1 MGMRRTL
8 SVTTVALALLAAGC
22 NKEPASV
29 IVEKVKRDG
38 AGDVEKASLES
49 ITQWVKKK
57 GTAYADELWAQ
68 CEPLKK
74 AAGAAWSDRAEG
86 RVCTAAL
93 VVRQT
98 SYRPLGTDP
107 RKY

>member
-1 MGMRRTL
+1 MRRALTL
-8 SVTTVALALLAAGC
+8 TTVALALLAVGC

-29 IVEKVKRDG
+29 IVEKVKSDG
-38 AGDVEKASLES
+38 AGEVEKASIDS
-49 ITQWVKKK
+49 ITQWMRKK
-57 GTAYADELWAQ
+57 GTAYADALWAE

-74 AAGAAWSDRAEG
+74 AADATWSDKAEG

-98 SYRPLGTDP
+98 SYRPSGTDP